1 MKYLLDTDHL
11 SVLQKS
17 TGRDYEYLSAR
28 MAQIPISDFGIS
40 IVTVHEQF
48 LGSHTYISRT
58 RTIRD
63 LVKGYEF
70 MTRLVGNIKTIPV
83 APFDDSASM
92 LFDNFQ
98 SQGVKVATMDLRIA
112 AIACSRRLILLTR
125 NHRDFVKVPGLNI
138 EDWTQEIC

>member
-1 MKYLLDTDHL
+1 MKYLFDTDHL

-17 TGRDYEYLSAR
+17 TGRDYKCLSAR

-58 RTIRD
+58 RNTQD

-70 MTRLVGNIKTIPV
+70 MTKLVRNIKMIPV
-83 APFDDSASM
+83 VPFDDSASI

-98 SQGVKVATMDLRIA
+98 SQKVKVATIDL
-112 AIACSRRLILLTR
+112 SRKL
-125 NHRDFVKVPGLNI
+125 
-138 EDWTQEIC
+138 

>member
-28 MAQIPISDFGIS
+28 MAQIPISDFAIS

-58 RTIRD
+58 RNVRD

-70 MTRLVGNIKTIPV
+70 MTRLVGNIKIIPV
-83 APFDDSASM
+83 APFDDSASI
-92 LFDNFQ
+92 LFENFQ
-98 SQGVKVATMDLRIA
+98 AQGVKVATMDLRIA
-112 AIACSRRLILLTR
+112 AIACSRGSILLTR
-125 NHRDFVKVPGLNI
+125 NHRDFVKVPGLKI
-138 EDWTQEIC
+138 EDWTQEI

>member
-17 TGRDYEYLSAR
+17 TGRDYDCLSAW
-28 MAQIPISDFGIS
+28 MAQIPIADFGIS

-58 RTIRD
+58 RKPQD

-70 MTRLVGNIKTIPV
+70 MAKLVGNIKTIPV
-83 APFDDSASM
+83 APFDTAASI
-92 LFDNFQ
+92 LFESFQ

-112 AIACSRRLILLTR
+112 AIASSRGLILLTR
-125 NHRDFVKVPGLNI
+125 NSRDFMKVPGLTF
-138 EDWTQEIC
+138 EDWTQ

>member
-1 MKYLLDTDHL
+1 MRYLLDTDHL

-58 RTIRD
+58 RNVRD

-70 MTRLVGNIKTIPV
+70 MTRLVGNIKIIPV
-83 APFDDSASM
+83 APFDESASI
-92 LFDNFQ
+92 LFGNF
-98 SQGVKVATMDLRIA
+98 
-112 AIACSRRLILLTR
+112 
-125 NHRDFVKVPGLNI
+125 
-138 EDWTQEIC
+138 

>member
-17 TGRDYEYLSAR
+17 TGRDYEFLSAR
-28 MAQIPISDFGIS
+28 MAQLPISDFGIS

-58 RTIRD
+58 RNAQE
-63 LVKGYEF
+63 LVKGYDF

-83 APFDDSASM
+83 APFDDAASI
-92 LFDNFQ
+92 LFEIFQ
-98 SQGVKVATMDLRIA
+98 SQGVKLSTMDLRIA
-112 AIACSRRLILLTR
+112 AIASSRGLILLTR
-125 NHRDFVKVPGLNI
+125 NYRDFVKVPGFTF
-138 EDWTQEIC
+138 EDWTQ

>member
-17 TGRDYEYLSAR
+17 TGRDYECLSSR

-58 RTIRD
+58 RNAQE

-70 MTRLVGNIKTIPV
+70 MTKLVMNIKMIPV
-83 APFDDSASM
+83 VPFDDSASVF
-92 LFDNFQ
+92 FDNFQ
-98 SQGVKVATMDLRIA
+98 AQKVKIATMDLRIA
-112 AIACSRRLILLTR
+112 AIASSRGLVLLTR
-125 NHRDFVKVPGLNI
+125 NHRDFVKVPGLKI
-138 EDWTQEIC
+138 EDWTQ

>member
-17 TGRDYEYLSAR
+17 TGRDYQYLSAR

-58 RTIRD
+58 RTIQD

-83 APFDDSASM
+83 APFDDSASK
-92 LFDNFQ
+92 LFENFQ
-98 SQGVKVATMDLRIA
+98 SQCVKVATMDLRIA
-112 AIACSRRLILLTR
+112 AIACSRKLTLLTR
-125 NHRDFVKVPGLNI
+125 NHRDFVKVPGLVI
-138 EDWTQEIC
+138 EDWTQEI